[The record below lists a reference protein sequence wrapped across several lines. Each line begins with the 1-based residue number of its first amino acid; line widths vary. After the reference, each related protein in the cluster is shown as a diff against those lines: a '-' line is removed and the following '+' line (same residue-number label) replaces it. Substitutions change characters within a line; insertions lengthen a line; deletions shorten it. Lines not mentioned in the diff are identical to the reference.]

1 MLTFLNIKNFLDS
14 NIFITFAHENNKDI
28 NFIIYMEKFNINKI
42 MSQYGL
48 QEQEVANLLWPMV
61 KYPELGFKR
70 VLRGETYLDS
80 AQICALAH
88 YLQVPVSDLFT
99 VEDTDW
105 HAITKDK
112 RTIFTKGKY
121 KVIIGRD
128 LFSVSIYDGT
138 DNFYNSTASIGFME
152 VSRFLN
158 RIDEIIRE
166 HEQDLLNK

>member
-1 MLTFLNIKNFLDS
+1 
-14 NIFITFAHENNKDI
+14 
-28 NFIIYMEKFNINKI
+28 MEKFNINKI

-80 AQICALAH
+80 TQICALAH

-112 RTIFTKGKY
+112 RTIFTKGEY
-121 KVIIGRD
+121 KIILGRD
-128 LFSVSIYDGT
+128 FSVSIYKG
-138 DNFYNSTASIGFME
+138 M
-152 VSRFLN
+152 
-158 RIDEIIRE
+158 DEIKNYTINAKTVRIE
-166 HEQDLLNK
+166 EFINSIDNSIKKYEQELLNK

>member
-1 MLTFLNIKNFLDS
+1 
-14 NIFITFAHENNKDI
+14 
-28 NFIIYMEKFNINKI
+28 MEKFNIKKI

-48 QEQEVANLLWPMV
+48 QEKEVANLLWPTV

-80 AQICALAH
+80 AQICALAN

-105 HAITKDK
+105 HAISKDK

-121 KVIIGRD
+121 KIIIGRD
-128 LFSVSIYDGT
+128 LFSVMILRDDDVIHYSV
-138 DNFYNSTASIGFME
+138 ASIGLME
-152 VSRFLN
+152 IGKFLN
-158 RIDEIIRE
+158 RMEQIIKE
-166 HEQDLLNK
+166 YEQEEFEMLNK

>member
-1 MLTFLNIKNFLDS
+1 
-14 NIFITFAHENNKDI
+14 
-28 NFIIYMEKFNINKI
+28 MEKFNINKI

-112 RTIFTKGKY
+112 RTIFTKGEY
-121 KVIIGRD
+121 KIILGRD
-128 LFSVSIYDGT
+128 FSVSIYKG
-138 DNFYNSTASIGFME
+138 M
-152 VSRFLN
+152 
-158 RIDEIIRE
+158 DEIKNYTINAKTVRIE
-166 HEQDLLNK
+166 EFINSIDNSIKKYEQDLLNK

>member
-1 MLTFLNIKNFLDS
+1 
-14 NIFITFAHENNKDI
+14 
-28 NFIIYMEKFNINKI
+28 MEKFNINKI

-112 RTIFTKGKY
+112 RTIFTKGEY
-121 KVIIGRD
+121 KIILGRD
-128 LFSVSIYDGT
+128 FSVSIYKG
-138 DNFYNSTASIGFME
+138 M
-152 VSRFLN
+152 
-158 RIDEIIRE
+158 DEIRNYIINAKTVRIE
-166 HEQDLLNK
+166 EFINSIDNSIKKYEQELLNK

>member
-1 MLTFLNIKNFLDS
+1 
-14 NIFITFAHENNKDI
+14 
-28 NFIIYMEKFNINKI
+28 MEKFNINKI

-48 QEQEVANLLWPMV
+48 QEQEIANLLWPMV

-70 VLRGETYLDS
+70 VLRGESYLDS

-112 RTIFTKGKY
+112 RTIFTKGEY
-121 KVIIGRD
+121 KIILGRD
-128 LFSVSIYDGT
+128 FSVSIYKG
-138 DNFYNSTASIGFME
+138 M
-152 VSRFLN
+152 
-158 RIDEIIRE
+158 DEIKNYIINAKTVRIE
-166 HEQDLLNK
+166 EFISSIDNSIKKYEQELLNK

>member
-1 MLTFLNIKNFLDS
+1 
-14 NIFITFAHENNKDI
+14 
-28 NFIIYMEKFNINKI
+28 MEKFNINKI

-112 RTIFTKGKY
+112 RTIFTKGEY
-121 KVIIGRD
+121 KIILGRD
-128 LFSVSIYDGT
+128 FSVSIYKG
-138 DNFYNSTASIGFME
+138 M
-152 VSRFLN
+152 
-158 RIDEIIRE
+158 DEIKNYTINAKTVRIE
-166 HEQDLLNK
+166 EFINSIDNSIKKYEQELLNK

>member
-1 MLTFLNIKNFLDS
+1 
-14 NIFITFAHENNKDI
+14 
-28 NFIIYMEKFNINKI
+28 MEKFNINKI

-112 RTIFTKGKY
+112 RTIFTKGEY
-121 KVIIGRD
+121 KIILGRD
-128 LFSVSIYDGT
+128 FSVSIYKG
-138 DNFYNSTASIGFME
+138 M
-152 VSRFLN
+152 
-158 RIDEIIRE
+158 DEIKNYIINAKTVRIE
-166 HEQDLLNK
+166 EFISSIDNSIKKYEQELLNK

>member
-1 MLTFLNIKNFLDS
+1 
-14 NIFITFAHENNKDI
+14 
-28 NFIIYMEKFNINKI
+28 MEKFNINKI

-112 RTIFTKGKY
+112 RTIFTKGEY
-121 KVIIGRD
+121 KIILGRD
-128 LFSVSIYDGT
+128 FSVSIYKG
-138 DNFYNSTASIGFME
+138 M
-152 VSRFLN
+152 
-158 RIDEIIRE
+158 DEIKNYVINAKTVRIE
-166 HEQDLLNK
+166 EFINSIDNSIKKYEQELLNK

>member
-1 MLTFLNIKNFLDS
+1 
-14 NIFITFAHENNKDI
+14 
-28 NFIIYMEKFNINKI
+28 MEKFNINKI

-112 RTIFTKGKY
+112 RTIFTKGEY
-121 KVIIGRD
+121 KIILGRD
-128 LFSVSIYDGT
+128 FSVSIYKG
-138 DNFYNSTASIGFME
+138 M
-152 VSRFLN
+152 
-158 RIDEIIRE
+158 DEIKNYIINAKTVRIE
-166 HEQDLLNK
+166 EFINSIDNSIKKYEQELLNK

>member
-1 MLTFLNIKNFLDS
+1 
-14 NIFITFAHENNKDI
+14 
-28 NFIIYMEKFNINKI
+28 MEKFNINKI

-112 RTIFTKGKY
+112 RTIFTKGEY
-121 KVIIGRD
+121 KIILGRD
-128 LFSVSIYDGT
+128 FSVSIYKG
-138 DNFYNSTASIGFME
+138 
-152 VSRFLN
+152 V
-158 RIDEIIRE
+158 DEIKNYIINAKTVRIE
-166 HEQDLLNK
+166 EFINSIDNSIKKYEQELLNK

>member
-1 MLTFLNIKNFLDS
+1 
-14 NIFITFAHENNKDI
+14 
-28 NFIIYMEKFNINKI
+28 MEKFNINKI

-112 RTIFTKGKY
+112 RTIFTKGEY
-121 KVIIGRD
+121 KIILGRD
-128 LFSVSIYDGT
+128 FSVSIYKG
-138 DNFYNSTASIGFME
+138 M
-152 VSRFLN
+152 
-158 RIDEIIRE
+158 DEIKNYTINAKTVRIEEFINSIDNSIKKYERE
-166 HEQDLLNK
+166 LLNK

>member
-1 MLTFLNIKNFLDS
+1 
-14 NIFITFAHENNKDI
+14 
-28 NFIIYMEKFNINKI
+28 MEKFNINKI

-112 RTIFTKGKY
+112 RTIFTKGEY
-121 KVIIGRD
+121 KIILGRD
-128 LFSVSIYDGT
+128 FSVSIYKG
-138 DNFYNSTASIGFME
+138 
-152 VSRFLN
+152 
-158 RIDEIIRE
+158 IDEIKNYTINAKTVRIE
-166 HEQDLLNK
+166 EFINSIDNSIKKYEQELLNK

>member
-1 MLTFLNIKNFLDS
+1 
-14 NIFITFAHENNKDI
+14 
-28 NFIIYMEKFNINKI
+28 MEKFNINKI

-80 AQICALAH
+80 AQICALAN
-88 YLQVPVSDLFT
+88 YLQVPVSELFT

-105 HAITKDK
+105 HAISKDK
-112 RTIFTKGKY
+112 RTIFTKGEY
-121 KVIIGRD
+121 RVILGRD
-128 LFSVSIYDGT
+128 LCSISIWHEN
-138 DNFYNSTASIGFME
+138 DNFFNAVENIGFME
-152 VSRFLN
+152 VGRFLKH
-158 RIDEIIRE
+158 IDSIIRD

>member
-1 MLTFLNIKNFLDS
+1 
-14 NIFITFAHENNKDI
+14 
-28 NFIIYMEKFNINKI
+28 MEKFNINKI

-112 RTIFTKGKY
+112 RTIFTKGEY
-121 KVIIGRD
+121 KIILGRD
-128 LFSVSIYDGT
+128 FSVSIYKGMDEVKNYVINAKT
-138 DNFYNSTASIGFME
+138 VRIEEFINSIDNSIKKY
-152 VSRFLN
+152 
-158 RIDEIIRE
+158 
-166 HEQDLLNK
+166 EQELLNK

>member
-1 MLTFLNIKNFLDS
+1 
-14 NIFITFAHENNKDI
+14 
-28 NFIIYMEKFNINKI
+28 MEKFNINKI

-80 AQICALAH
+80 SQICALAN
-88 YLQVPVSDLFT
+88 YLQIPVSELFT

-105 HAITKDK
+105 RAISKDR
-112 RTIFTKGKY
+112 RTIFTKGDY

-128 LFSVSIYDGT
+128 LFTVSIWHKN
-138 DNFYNSTASIGFME
+138 DNFYNSVATIGFME
-152 VSRFLN
+152 ISKFLN
-158 RIDEIIRE
+158 RMDELIE
-166 HEQDLLNK
+166 NHKKELLNR

>member
-1 MLTFLNIKNFLDS
+1 
-14 NIFITFAHENNKDI
+14 
-28 NFIIYMEKFNINKI
+28 MEKFNINKI

-80 AQICALAH
+80 AQICALAN
-88 YLQVPVSDLFT
+88 YLQVPVSELFT

-105 HAITKDK
+105 HAISKDK

-121 KVIIGRD
+121 RVILGRD
-128 LFSVSIYDGT
+128 LFSMSIWHEN
-138 DNFYNSTASIGFME
+138 DNFYNAVEPIGSITFKEFLEE
-152 VSRFLN
+152 V
-158 RIDEIIRE
+158 DKIIEQHE
-166 HEQDLLNK
+166 HELLNK

>member
-1 MLTFLNIKNFLDS
+1 
-14 NIFITFAHENNKDI
+14 
-28 NFIIYMEKFNINKI
+28 MEKFNINKI

-70 VLRGETYLDS
+70 VLRGESYLDS

-112 RTIFTKGKY
+112 RTIFTKGEY
-121 KVIIGRD
+121 KIILGRD
-128 LFSVSIYDGT
+128 FSVSIYKG
-138 DNFYNSTASIGFME
+138 M
-152 VSRFLN
+152 
-158 RIDEIIRE
+158 DEIKNYIINAKTVRIE
-166 HEQDLLNK
+166 EFINSIDNSIKKYEQELLNK

>member
-1 MLTFLNIKNFLDS
+1 
-14 NIFITFAHENNKDI
+14 
-28 NFIIYMEKFNINKI
+28 MEKFNINKI

-80 AQICALAH
+80 AQICALAN
-88 YLQVPVSDLFT
+88 YLQVPVSELFT

-105 HAITKDK
+105 HAISKDK
-112 RTIFTKGKY
+112 RTIFIKGDY

-128 LFSVSIYDGT
+128 LSSISIWHKN
-138 DNFYNSTASIGFME
+138 DNFYNSTATVCFME
-152 VSRFLN
+152 VSRFLKQ
-158 RIDEIIRE
+158 IDDIIRD
-166 HEQDLLNK
+166 HEQELLNK

>member
-1 MLTFLNIKNFLDS
+1 
-14 NIFITFAHENNKDI
+14 
-28 NFIIYMEKFNINKI
+28 MEKFNINKI

-112 RTIFTKGKY
+112 RTIFTKGEY
-121 KVIIGRD
+121 KIILGRD
-128 LFSVSIYDGT
+128 FSVSIYKG
-138 DNFYNSTASIGFME
+138 M
-152 VSRFLN
+152 
-158 RIDEIIRE
+158 DEIKNYIINAKTIRIE
-166 HEQDLLNK
+166 EFINSIDNSIKKYEQELLNK

>member
-1 MLTFLNIKNFLDS
+1 
-14 NIFITFAHENNKDI
+14 
-28 NFIIYMEKFNINKI
+28 MEKFNINKI

-112 RTIFTKGKY
+112 RTIFTKGEY
-121 KVIIGRD
+121 KIILGRD
-128 LFSVSIYDGT
+128 FSVSIYKG
-138 DNFYNSTASIGFME
+138 M
-152 VSRFLN
+152 
-158 RIDEIIRE
+158 DEIKNYTINAKTVKIE
-166 HEQDLLNK
+166 EFINSIDNSIKKYEQELLNK

>member
-1 MLTFLNIKNFLDS
+1 
-14 NIFITFAHENNKDI
+14 
-28 NFIIYMEKFNINKI
+28 MEKFNINKI

-105 HAITKDK
+105 HAIAKDK
-112 RTIFTKGKY
+112 RTIFTKGEY
-121 KVIIGRD
+121 KIILGRD
-128 LFSVSIYDGT
+128 FSVSIYKG
-138 DNFYNSTASIGFME
+138 M
-152 VSRFLN
+152 
-158 RIDEIIRE
+158 DEIKNYIINAKTVRIEEFINSIDNSIKKYE
-166 HEQDLLNK
+166 HELLNK

>member
-1 MLTFLNIKNFLDS
+1 
-14 NIFITFAHENNKDI
+14 
-28 NFIIYMEKFNINKI
+28 MEKFNINKI

-48 QEQEVANLLWPMV
+48 QEQEIANLLWPMV

-112 RTIFTKGKY
+112 RTIFTKCEY
-121 KVIIGRD
+121 KIILGRD
-128 LFSVSIYDGT
+128 FSVSIYKGMDEIKNYIINAKT
-138 DNFYNSTASIGFME
+138 VRIEEFINSIDNSIKKYE
-152 VSRFLN
+152 QELLN
-158 RIDEIIRE
+158 R
-166 HEQDLLNK
+166 

>member
-1 MLTFLNIKNFLDS
+1 
-14 NIFITFAHENNKDI
+14 
-28 NFIIYMEKFNINKI
+28 MEKFNINKI

-61 KYPELGFKR
+61 KYPEFGFKR
-70 VLRGETYLDS
+70 VLRGETYLNS

-112 RTIFTKGKY
+112 RTIFTKGEY
-121 KVIIGRD
+121 KIILGRD
-128 LFSVSIYDGT
+128 FSVSIYKG
-138 DNFYNSTASIGFME
+138 M
-152 VSRFLN
+152 
-158 RIDEIIRE
+158 DEIKNYIINAKTVRIE
-166 HEQDLLNK
+166 EFINSIDNSIKKYEQELLNK

>member
-1 MLTFLNIKNFLDS
+1 
-14 NIFITFAHENNKDI
+14 
-28 NFIIYMEKFNINKI
+28 MEKFNINKI

-99 VEDTDW
+99 IEDTDW

-112 RTIFTKGKY
+112 RTIFTKGEY
-121 KVIIGRD
+121 KVILSRD
-128 LFSVSIYDGT
+128 FSVSIYDKL
-138 DNFYNSTASIGFME
+138 DNIYNSLINVELVTVE
-152 VSRFLN
+152 RFLKS
-158 RIDEIIRE
+158 IDDIIKK

>member
-1 MLTFLNIKNFLDS
+1 MKNFLVS
-14 NIFITFAHENNKDI
+14 NIFITFANENNKDI
-28 NFIIYMEKFNINKI
+28 KFKFYMEKFNINKI

-70 VLRGETYLDS
+70 VLKGETYLDS

-105 HAITKDK
+105 HAISKDK
-112 RTIFTKGKY
+112 RTIFTKGRY

-128 LFSVSIYDGT
+128 LFSVSIYDGQ
-138 DNFYNSTASIGFME
+138 DNFYNSTTNIGFME
-152 VSRFLN
+152 ISKFLSK
-158 RIDEIIRE
+158 IDKVIKEY
-166 HEQDLLNK
+166 EQDLLNK

>member
-1 MLTFLNIKNFLDS
+1 
-14 NIFITFAHENNKDI
+14 
-28 NFIIYMEKFNINKI
+28 MEKFNINKI

-112 RTIFTKGKY
+112 RTIFTKGEY
-121 KVIIGRD
+121 KIILGRD
-128 LFSVSIYDGT
+128 FSVSIYKG
-138 DNFYNSTASIGFME
+138 
-152 VSRFLN
+152 V
-158 RIDEIIRE
+158 DEIKNYTINAKTVRIE
-166 HEQDLLNK
+166 EFINSIDNSIKKYEQELLNK

>member
-1 MLTFLNIKNFLDS
+1 
-14 NIFITFAHENNKDI
+14 
-28 NFIIYMEKFNINKI
+28 MEKFNINKI

-99 VEDTDW
+99 VGDTDW

-112 RTIFTKGKY
+112 RTIFTKGEY
-121 KVIIGRD
+121 KIILGRD
-128 LFSVSIYDGT
+128 FSVSIYKG
-138 DNFYNSTASIGFME
+138 M
-152 VSRFLN
+152 
-158 RIDEIIRE
+158 DEIKNYIINAKTVRIE
-166 HEQDLLNK
+166 EFINSIDHSIKKYEQELLNK

>member
-1 MLTFLNIKNFLDS
+1 
-14 NIFITFAHENNKDI
+14 
-28 NFIIYMEKFNINKI
+28 MEKFNINKI

-112 RTIFTKGKY
+112 RTIFTKGEY
-121 KVIIGRD
+121 KIILGRD
-128 LFSVSIYDGT
+128 FSVSIYKGVDEIKNYT
-138 DNFYNSTASIGFME
+138 INAKTVRIEEFINSIDNSIKKYE
-152 VSRFLN
+152 QELLN
-158 RIDEIIRE
+158 R
-166 HEQDLLNK
+166 